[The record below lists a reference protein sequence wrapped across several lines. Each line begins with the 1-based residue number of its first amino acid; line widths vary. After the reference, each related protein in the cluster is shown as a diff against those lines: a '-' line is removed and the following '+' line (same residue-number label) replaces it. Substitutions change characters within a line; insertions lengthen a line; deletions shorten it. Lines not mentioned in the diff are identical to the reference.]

1 MKDYRSFQNYDESEN
16 DQFKNHNDIDIFVAS
31 LDISSLN
38 QLAQNKILDD
48 ESGVQKHLFL
58 LDYGSIKFKC
68 LQDGKVG
75 GKVGDEKSASSHW
88 AMSFFD
94 RGPALAVTP
103 DGESISVF

>member
-1 MKDYRSFQNYDESEN
+1 M
-16 DQFKNHNDIDIFVAS
+16 
-31 LDISSLN
+31 DISSLN

>member
-1 MKDYRSFQNYDESEN
+1 M
-16 DQFKNHNDIDIFVAS
+16 
-31 LDISSLN
+31 
-38 QLAQNKILDD
+38 
-48 ESGVQKHLFL
+48 
-58 LDYGSIKFKC
+58 FKC

-75 GKVGDEKSASSHW
+75 GKVGGEKPASSHW